1 MLDICPHCLVFNTKQ
16 VSACGEVSWIEI
28 ERMKYRGHGAHM
40 MEWDRGLGR
49 MVHRRLIV
57 KGTGLTEAML
67 NGAGLRGKALRTWL
81 CAPWLQ
87 AAKARV

>member
-1 MLDICPHCLVFNTKQ
+1 
-16 VSACGEVSWIEI
+16 
-28 ERMKYRGHGAHM
+28 M
-40 MEWDRGLGR
+40 MEWDRGLGC

-57 KGTGLTEAML
+57 KGTGLLEAML
-67 NGAGLRGKALRTWL
+67 NGAGLRGKARRTWL